1 MSSLQSGIRVD
12 DPLVTEDAR
21 ALIAD
26 LTVRRQSVATAES
39 LTAGLLAATLA
50 GVAGASVVLRGGLVT
65 YIEDTKIALA
75 GVAPQLLDAVG
86 PVAAPTAR
94 AMAVGARQRCA
105 ATWGIGLTGVAG
117 PEPHGGHPVG
127 TVFLGLAGPVDT
139 EVVEL
144 ALSGSRWDIRLAAV
158 REAIARL
165 RALVEHSD
173 ERLREEQST
182 AMSAC
187 AKSRATAIW
196 DIREPTRRRAA
207 LP

>member
-1 MSSLQSGIRVD
+1 MD
-12 DPLVTEDAR
+12 DPLVSDDAR
-21 ALIAD
+21 ALITD

-50 GVAGASVVLRGGLVT
+50 GVPGASVVLRGGLVT
-65 YIEDTKIALA
+65 YVEDTKIALA

-158 REAIARL
+158 HEAIARL
-165 RALVEHSD
+165 RALVE
-173 ERLREEQST
+173 QQ
-182 AMSAC
+182 
-187 AKSRATAIW
+187 
-196 DIREPTRRRAA
+196 
-207 LP
+207 

>member
-1 MSSLQSGIRVD
+1 VD
-12 DPLVTEDAR
+12 DPLVTDDAR
-21 ALIAD
+21 TLVAD

-50 GVAGASVVLRGGLVT
+50 GVPGASVVLRGGLIT

-86 PVAAPTAR
+86 PVAEPTAR

-139 EVVEL
+139 EVVQL
-144 ALSGSRWDIRLAAV
+144 ALTGTRWEIRVGAV
-158 REAIARL
+158 AEAISRL
-165 RALVEHSD
+165 RALVEH
-173 ERLREEQST
+173 Q
-182 AMSAC
+182 
-187 AKSRATAIW
+187 
-196 DIREPTRRRAA
+196 
-207 LP
+207 